1 VTVMCHMP
9 YGMFEEGIASSQEG
23 TGLHSICLLGLGV
36 WGLLEVVLWPHWFV
50 TTVYVD
56 RSSPPWSV
64 GIGYVFWS
72 VEFTLGRFWCESWVL
87 LEDWSGA
94 SRYGIWRC
102 TDFGS
107 IVGF

>member
-1 VTVMCHMP
+1 MP

-36 WGLLEVVLWPHWFV
+36 WGLLEVVLLPHWFV

-56 RSSPPWSV
+56 QSSPPWSV
-64 GIGYVFWS
+64 GIGYAFRS

>member
-1 VTVMCHMP
+1 MVCSRRILQVAKTRWGFILF
-9 YGMFEEGIASSQEG
+9 Y
-23 TGLHSICLLGLGV
+23 LLGLGV
-36 WGLLEVVLWPHWFV
+36 WGLLEVVLLPHWFV
-50 TTVYVD
+50 TIVYVD

-64 GIGYVFWS
+64 GIGYAFWS
-72 VEFTLGRFWCESWVL
+72 VEFTLGRFSCESWVL

-94 SRYGIWRC
+94 SRRC